1 MTSTLTHGSEP
12 TPRKRLVL
20 RAGKERS
27 IRNRHPWIF
36 SGAIQSESGP
46 EFAPFGDLFD
56 QEGTLVASGFYSA
69 KSQIRLRA
77 WSFEEPVTS
86 ELISRRLTEAILRRD
101 ALRTESTNALRLVH
115 SEGDGMSGLVVD
127 LFNDVAVVEITSAG
141 LEHFRDFV
149 ATELRRQLSLRAILF
164 KNDLPSRK
172 IEGLEL
178 EDVRMGAEAEEVE
191 ILENGLRFIV
201 ALRGAQKTG
210 FFLDQRGNRRVARD
224 LARGKSVLNLFS
236 YSGAF
241 GVSAI
246 AGGAKSIEEVDISAD
261 ALALAKRNHD
271 LNPSSTQ
278 PVLTATNAFEAVRL
292 KARAGEKFDL
302 VVCDPP
308 AFAKSRADVEK
319 AARGYKDI
327 NLYAMRLVES
337 GGTLM
342 TFSCSGHVD
351 LDLFQ
356 KIIFSAAA
364 DAGREAA
371 IISRLGAGEDHPVS
385 LYCPEGE
392 YLKGFLLR
400 FR

>member
-1 MTSTLTHGSEP
+1 MTSTVANGSGEP
-12 TPRKRLVL
+12 GRKRLVL

-46 EFAPFGDLFD
+46 DLAPFGDLFD

-86 ELISRRLTEAILRRD
+86 ELIARRLAESIARRD
-101 ALRTESTNALRLVH
+101 ALRTESTNAVRLVH

-141 LEHFRDFV
+141 LEPFSAFI
-149 ATELRRQLSLRAILF
+149 ASELRNHLTLRALVF

-178 EDVRMGAEAEEVE
+178 GDVRMGAEAEEVE
-191 ILENGLRFIV
+191 IVENGLRFVV

-210 FFLDQRGNRRVARD
+210 FFIDQRENRH
-224 LARGKSVLNLFS
+224 LARGLASGKSVLNLFS

-241 GVSAI
+241 GVSAV

-261 ALALAKRNHD
+261 ALSLAKRNHE
-271 LNPSSTQ
+271 LNSSGTT
-278 PVLTATNAFEAVRL
+278 PILTASNAFEAVRL

-364 DAGREAA
+364 DAGRDAA
-371 IISRLGAGEDHPVS
+371 IIARLGAGEDHPVS

-392 YLKGFLLR
+392 YLKGLLLR